1 MVARPDRGL
10 PETTGSGTGEITGCR
25 VNAIPDRTAAALAAL
40 GVPATCEA
48 SFQAQGETAANW
60 PVFDPRTANAALV
73 AASETPTIGGGQQRY
88 NSGGYTQF
96 APAGT
101 VDTFELYHPR
111 RSANGSMKVEF
122 DGVAQSPISQTVT
135 PNDYVKSVVTT
146 TLGSHVIK
154 LSNNSGTAWAPAI
167 VAYDSASPTIICM
180 NAGVRNA
187 TSTDWTVASY
197 PHSPLNAISVLAPQL
212 AVIAIGIN
220 DARTGTT
227 TVAQFS
233 ANVQAII
240 DACRLSGGVIL
251 MYPTPISSGSY
262 RADFTQAQLNG
273 AYDALAAANG
283 LALVDSN
290 AATGSYA
297 AMTTAGEVYD
307 TFHLHAAAYA
317 LVANM
322 LAPAIRGFFGL

>member
-1 MVARPDRGL
+1 V
-10 PETTGSGTGEITGCR
+10 PETTGSGTGEIAACR
-25 VNAIPDRTAAALAAL
+25 ANAIPDRTAAALAAL

-60 PVFDPRTANAALV
+60 PLFDPRTANAALV

-88 NSGGYTQF
+88 SSGGYTQF
-96 APAGT
+96 APAGM

-111 RSANGSMKVEF
+111 RSANGTMKVEI
-122 DGVAQSPISQTVT
+122 DGVAQSPIPQTAT

-146 TLGSHVIK
+146 APGSHVIR
-154 LSNNSGTAWAPAI
+154 LGNSSGTAWAPAI
-167 VAYDSASPTIICM
+167 VAYDSAAPSIICM

-187 TSTDWTVASY
+187 TSTDWTVATW
-197 PHSPLNAISVLAPQL
+197 PHSPLNAIAVIAPQL

-227 TVAQFS
+227 TVAQFG
-233 ANVQAII
+233 ANVQSII

-251 MYPTPISSGSY
+251 MYPTPISPGSY

-297 AMTTAGEVYD
+297 AMPTAGEVYD
-307 TFHLHAAAYA
+307 AFHLHAAPYA
-317 LVANM
+317 RVAAA
-322 LAPAIRGFFGL
+322 LAPAIKSFFGI